1 MRMPEGSQLQQ
12 RIQKDIS
19 AKLMGESDPVSKLRP
34 IVEELLRAELKK
46 PGATTKSVLR
56 DVCHGAM
63 GAMVL
68 LNKDVRH
75 GSVEVLKAV
84 SVFVTERSGDP
95 MTTMGY
101 ALDGI
106 ARIAPAIDRNLVAEI
121 GSEIEAAFMGA
132 GQMFNDIVNKQKA

>member
-1 MRMPEGSQLQQ
+1 MPEESPLQLS
-12 RIQKDIS
+12 IQKDIS
-19 AKLMGESDPVSKLRP
+19 ARLMGEPDPVSKLRP

-46 PGATTKSVLR
+46 PGASTKPVLR

-84 SVFVTERSGDP
+84 SVFITERSGDP
-95 MTTMGY
+95 MTTMSY

-106 ARIAPAIDRNLVAEI
+106 ARIAPAIDRKLVAEI
-121 GSEIEAAFMGA
+121 GAEIESAFMGA
-132 GQMFNDIVNKQKA
+132 GQMFNDIINKQKKQ